1 MTEAQALNLISKLED
16 VKLNNLERNVVETKG
31 RVQAAALKLD
41 EGWFQKML
49 RYVASGKVEDGV
61 QAIKESYHFQGIP
74 EDSLRGV
81 AIDVHDVTMWELLKK
96 LGCWN
101 RSRRK
106 SLMDAKAVVVHLF
119 SGLHE
124 KKALQRLEKDGYF
137 VLSVDIQNGL
147 DIRNDLLWAL
157 LFKLAASGRV
167 TAVIGGP
174 PCRTF
179 SILRH
184 RPPGPR
190 PLRSRWQPYGLD
202 DLEPE
207 ERRLV
212 DQDTG
217 YFCRL
222 VFLHAASTAGRV
234 LNKEEMREV
243 GFFLEQPADPDEY
256 LDEGHELH
264 GRVPTFW
271 ATPLWLR
278 YREEAQLWLVN
289 FDQLPLGHPTIKPT
303 GGGTNMEGA
312 RCLDGVKAW
321 GKGPRL
327 FKMTEEQWKAH
338 VSRGHVPFRRDCL
351 TCVAGAGV
359 GRRHGRVEHP
369 DAFVLAADTSGPLKS
384 PGMDSHQRGAKRS
397 MRYLFV
403 ARLRLPTAFLNEAGC
418 PLKGELKEDDE
429 LKEEDGDPLADYE
442 EEEGGPLFREPEEDL
457 DCGRNDDRGRSCLY

>member
-1 MTEAQALNLISKLED
+1 MQWGDVIELNVRQNCPVLTEAQALNLISKLED
-16 VKLNNLERNVVETKG
+16 VKLNNLERNVAETKG
-31 RVQAAALKLD
+31 RVQAAVLKLE

-49 RYVASGKVEDGV
+49 RYVASGKAEDGI
-61 QAIKESYHFQGIP
+61 QAIQESYHFQGIP
-74 EDSLRGV
+74 EDSLQGV
-81 AIDVHDVTMWELLKK
+81 AININDVTMWELLKK

-119 SGLHE
+119 SGSHA

-147 DIRNDLLWAL
+147 DIRNELLWAL
-157 LFKLAASGRV
+157 LLKLAASGRV

-212 DQDTG
+212 DRDTG
-217 YFCRL
+217 YFCRF

-234 LNKEEMREV
+234 SNKEEMREV

-256 LDEGHELH
+256 LDEEHELH

-312 RCLDGVKAW
+312 RCLDGVKATTRPPPWAGSSSELAVWSTGLCETVADAIRAW
-321 GKGPRL
+321 GER
-327 FKMTEEQWKAH
+327 TKA
-338 VSRGHVPFRRDCL
+338 VQDDGRTVEGTCQSR
-351 TCVAGAGV
+351 T
-359 GRRHGRVEHP
+359 
-369 DAFVLAADTSGPLKS
+369 
-384 PGMDSHQRGAKRS
+384 RS
-397 MRYLFV
+397 LQT
-403 ARLRLPTAFLNEAGC
+403 TA
-418 PLKGELKEDDE
+418 
-429 LKEEDGDPLADYE
+429 
-442 EEEGGPLFREPEEDL
+442 
-457 DCGRNDDRGRSCLY
+457 

>member
-1 MTEAQALNLISKLED
+1 M
-16 VKLNNLERNVVETKG
+16 
-31 RVQAAALKLD
+31 
-41 EGWFQKML
+41 
-49 RYVASGKVEDGV
+49 
-61 QAIKESYHFQGIP
+61 
-74 EDSLRGV
+74 
-81 AIDVHDVTMWELLKK
+81 
-96 LGCWN
+96 
-101 RSRRK
+101 
-106 SLMDAKAVVVHLF
+106 
-119 SGLHE
+119 
-124 KKALQRLEKDGYF
+124 
-137 VLSVDIQNGL
+137 
-147 DIRNDLLWAL
+147 
-157 LFKLAASGRV
+157 

-184 RPPGPR
+184 RGPR

-202 DLEPE
+202 DLDPE

-212 DQDTG
+212 DRDTG
-217 YFCRL
+217 YFCRF

-234 LNKEEMREV
+234 SNKEEMREV

-256 LDEGHELH
+256 LDEEHELH

-312 RCLDGVKAW
+312 RCLDGVKATTRPPPWAGSSSELAVWSTGLCETVADAIRAW
-321 GKGPRL
+321 GKRPRL

-369 DAFVLAADTSGPLKS
+369 DAFVLTADTSGPLKS
-384 PGMDSHQRGAKRS
+384 PGWTRIRGGRRGPCATC
-397 MRYLFV
+397 LLPVFV
-403 ARLRLPTAFLNEAGC
+403 CQQL
-418 PLKGELKEDDE
+418 
-429 LKEEDGDPLADYE
+429 
-442 EEEGGPLFREPEEDL
+442 
-457 DCGRNDDRGRSCLY
+457 S